1 MTEIDGGELLIRAL
15 RAEGVEV
22 LVSIPDIG
30 QSPMLRSAEQAGMRL
45 VHPRHESAG
54 VHMAEG
60 YARVSGGLA
69 AVGAA
74 GGPGVANLLPGL
86 ACAWMEGWPVIAI
99 GTQRVRRTLHAV
111 RRGRFQYGPL
121 LEAAVPLTKYAARI
135 EEAAR
140 IPEIVREAVRHATAA
155 RPGPVYLEIPT
166 DVMGG
171 AVADPVD
178 TGTAGRHAR
187 PGAPDPRAA
196 AAAAELLATAAFP
209 LILAGQGVSAAG
221 ASDELRALAELT
233 GALVMTTA
241 GARGVFPEDHPQSVG
256 MTFPWGTPA
265 HLDADVILAVGTQ
278 LGESTQY
285 LGTPAWAGSPGQR
298 LVHLDADASVIG
310 VNRAV
315 DVALVADA
323 RDGLAALADACAARG
338 PARPPS
344 DAASTYARDA
354 QAFRL
359 AVADSYL
366 SPDAPAIHPGHLAVT
381 VARHFGDDAIACFDG
396 GNTTLWAHL
405 AHVVRRPRSL
415 LWTSHFGHLG
425 TGLPYAIGAKL
436 AAPERP
442 VYLLTGDGA
451 FGFNLQE
458 LETAA
463 REGIDVVVVVACD
476 FAWGMEVVHM
486 QKAAGTN
493 VGVYHSHVRYD
504 EVARALG
511 CFGTRV
517 QRPDEL
523 VPALDAARAAGG
535 PAVVQVE
542 VDPGENEQPPGLDDF
557 VTMYAAAN
565 T

>member
-1 MTEIDGGELLIRAL
+1 MADVDGGELLVRAL
-15 RAEGVEV
+15 RAEGVDL

-30 QSPMLRSAEQAGMRL
+30 QSPMLRSAERAGMRL
-45 VHPRHESAG
+45 VHPRHESAA
-54 VHMAEG
+54 VHMAEA

-86 ACAWMEGWPVIAI
+86 ACAWMEGWPLVAI

-121 LEAAVPLTKYAARI
+121 LEAATPVTKYAVRV

-166 DVMGG
+166 DVL
-171 AVADPVD
+171 AESVSARVD
-178 TGTAGRHAR
+178 TDVAGRHVR
-187 PGAPDPRAA
+187 PGAPDPRSVG
-196 AAAAELLATAAFP
+196 AAAELLVGAQFP
-209 LILAGQGVSAAG
+209 VILAGQGVSAADG
-221 ASDELRALAELT
+221 ADALRVLAEQT

-241 GARGVFPEDHPQSVG
+241 GARGVFAEDHPQSVG
-256 MTFPWGTPA
+256 MTFPWATPA
-265 HLDADVILAVGTQ
+265 HLDSDVIVVVGTQ

-285 LGTPAWAGSPGQR
+285 LGPPAWAGPSTQR
-298 LVHLDADASVIG
+298 VIHIDADPAVIG

-315 DVALVADA
+315 DVALVGDA
-323 RDGLAALADACAARG
+323 GAALAALAEASAARGAARG
-338 PARPPS
+338 PS
-344 DAASTYARDA
+344 EVAATYARDA
-354 QAFRL
+354 QAFRV
-359 AVADSYL
+359 AVADAYADL
-366 SPDAPAIHPGHLAVT
+366 GGAAVHPGQLAVT
-381 VARHFGDDAIACFDG
+381 VARSFGDDAIACFDG

-405 AHVVRRPRSL
+405 AHVFRRPRSF

-425 TGLPYAIGAKL
+425 TGLPYAMGAKL
-436 AAPERP
+436 AAPDRP

-463 REGIDVVVVVACD
+463 REGIDVVVIVACD

-486 QKAAGTN
+486 QKAGTN
-493 VGVYHSHVRYD
+493 VGVRMAATRYD

-517 QRPDEL
+517 RRPEEL
-523 VPALDAARAAGG
+523 APALAEARAAGG
-535 PAVVQVE
+535 PALVQVE
-542 VDPGENEQPPGLDDF
+542 INPGENEQPPGLDDF
-557 VTMYAAAN
+557 VAMYAA
-565 T
+565 TST

>member
-1 MTEIDGGELLIRAL
+1 MQGVDGGELLVRAL
-15 RAEGVEV
+15 RAEGIDV

-30 QSPMLRSAEQAGMRL
+30 QSPMLRSAERAGMRL

-54 VHMAEG
+54 VHLAEG

-69 AVGAA
+69 AVGAS

-86 ACAWMEGWPVIAI
+86 ACAWMEGWPVVAI

-121 LEAAVPLTKYAARI
+121 LEAATPLTKYAARV
-135 EEAAR
+135 EEPAR

-155 RPGPVYLEIPT
+155 RPGPVYIEIPT
-166 DVMGG
+166 DVMG
-171 AVADPVD
+171 ATVVDPVD
-178 TGTAGRHAR
+178 TSTEGRRAR
-187 PGAPDPRAA
+187 PGAPDPAAVAA
-196 AAAAELLATAAFP
+196 AAALLADATFP
-209 LILAGQGVSAAG
+209 LILAGQGASAAG
-221 ASDELRALAELT
+221 ASEELRALAEHT

-278 LGESTQY
+278 LGEATQY
-285 LGTPAWAGSPGQR
+285 LGPPAWAGPPAQR
-298 LVHLDADASVIG
+298 VIHLDADASVIG

-315 DVALVADA
+315 DMALVADA
-323 RDGLAALADACAARG
+323 RDGLAALAAACSARG
-338 PARPPS
+338 PARRPS
-344 DAASTYARDA
+344 DVASAYARDA
-354 QAFRL
+354 QAFRV

-366 SPDAPAIHPGHLAVT
+366 APDAPAVHPGHLAVT

-405 AHVVRRPRSL
+405 AHVARRPRSL

-425 TGLPYAIGAKL
+425 TGLPYAMGAKV
-436 AAPERP
+436 AAPDRP
-442 VYLLTGDGA
+442 VYLITGDGA
-451 FGFNLQE
+451 FGFNMQE
-458 LETAA
+458 LETMA
-463 REGIDVVVVVACD
+463 REGIAVVAVVACD

-493 VGVYHSHVRYD
+493 AGVRHSHVRYD

-511 CFGTRV
+511 CFGARV
-517 QRPDEL
+517 QRPGEL
-523 VPALDAARAAGG
+523 VRALDAAIASGG

-557 VTMYAAAN
+557 VAMYAA
-565 T
+565 TST